1 MAASFLPLASHKSL
15 VSSAPPLHILLVDK
29 NIVNMDMDK
38 GRESDMDEDKIMDT
52 EVDVE
57 TWKGSA
63 RKDSKAFQ
71 QASAAEQGCN
81 SCQR

>member
-15 VSSAPPLHILLVDK
+15 VSSAPPLHILLVDN
-29 NIVNMDMDK
+29 NIVE
-38 GRESDMDEDKIMDT
+38 REREKDEDNVMDN
-52 EVDVE
+52 EEDVE

-71 QASAAEQGCN
+71 PASAAEQGCN